1 MVTNYLIYLITLS
14 DEKKLEEILMILIF
28 LSLLSIILGFLYILK
43 SRFINENKD
52 SLFQRFLEKL

>member
-28 LSLLSIILGFLYILK
+28 LSLISINLGFLYILK